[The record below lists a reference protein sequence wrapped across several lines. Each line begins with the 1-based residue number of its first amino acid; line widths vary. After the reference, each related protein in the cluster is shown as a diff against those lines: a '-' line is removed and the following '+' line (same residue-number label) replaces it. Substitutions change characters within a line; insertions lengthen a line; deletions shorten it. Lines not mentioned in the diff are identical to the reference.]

1 MADVQLCLSSVRS
14 RPEAVGHDRRLT
26 RRLPGCLCRSACAT
40 GVRQRHGVSGSMRCM
55 TLALIVEQTAV
66 QRRVTART
74 TVGVTVGVTVAR
86 GEAAVRAKA
95 RPMGARWDEPSRLWG
110 MTMRTARLLD
120 VTDRIQ
126 QTWL

>member
-1 MADVQLCLSSVRS
+1 
-14 RPEAVGHDRRLT
+14 
-26 RRLPGCLCRSACAT
+26 
-40 GVRQRHGVSGSMRCM
+40 MRCM
-55 TLALIVEQTAV
+55 TLELIVEQTAV

-74 TVGVTVGVTVAR
+74 TVGVTVAR

-110 MTMRTARLLD
+110 MTMLTARLLD